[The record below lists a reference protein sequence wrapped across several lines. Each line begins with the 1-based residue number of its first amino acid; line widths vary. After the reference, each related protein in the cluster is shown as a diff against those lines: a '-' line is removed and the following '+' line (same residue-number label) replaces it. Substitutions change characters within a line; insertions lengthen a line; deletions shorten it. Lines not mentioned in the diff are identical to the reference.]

1 MRTNLASDKLS
12 PDDLEQM
19 DVKNQFGRF
28 AIAPQARGLDVT
40 WHDGEVSLA
49 VRQKLLRQRAATL
62 WLTGLSGSGKS
73 TIAFS
78 LEKFL
83 LEKGHA
89 CFALDGDNLRHHL
102 NSDLGFSPA
111 NRREN
116 IRRAA
121 EVAHLMNEAG
131 MIVITAF
138 ISPFQAD
145 RAMAREIIQHQRFI
159 EVHISTSVPV
169 CEQRDPKGLYQ
180 RARSGEIPE
189 FTGVSSPYEKPLTP
203 EMTLDAEFLSIES
216 ATRKLY
222 DYLIHHNFIE

>member
-1 MRTNLASDKLS
+1 MRTNLISGQFNNENSDQTDIK
-12 PDDLEQM
+12 
-19 DVKNQFGRF
+19 KQFGRY
-28 AIAPQARGLDVT
+28 AVAPQARGADVV
-40 WHDGEVSLA
+40 WHDGDVSLE
-49 VRQKLLRQRAATL
+49 VRQKLLCQHAATL

-83 LEKGHA
+83 LESGHS

-131 MIVITAF
+131 LIVITAF
-138 ISPFQAD
+138 ISPFQED
-145 RAMAREIIQHQRFI
+145 RLMAREIIGHPRFI
-159 EVHISTSVPV
+159 EVHVSTSTTV
-169 CEQRDPKGLYQ
+169 CEQRDPKGLYKK
-180 RARSGEIPE
+180 ARNGEIPE
-189 FTGVSSPYEKPLTP
+189 FTGISSPYEIPLIP
-203 EMTLDAEFLSIES
+203 ELELNAEFLSIES
-216 ATRKLY
+216 ATQILY
-222 DYLIHHNFIE
+222 EYLIHHHFI